1 MKTETLTIRLTEN
14 QKKTL
19 HEMADNQGRTITGI
33 ISRLLQTE
41 GDREMKKLVEEVNG
55 EGLDKLIGERIT
67 LFCMNYI
74 YTGRLTGVNETCVL
88 LTDAAI
94 VYETGELTSDKWKD
108 AQSLPND
115 WYVQLSSVESFGIL
129 K

>member
-1 MKTETLTIRLTEN
+1 
-14 QKKTL
+14 
-19 HEMADNQGRTITGI
+19 
-33 ISRLLQTE
+33 
-41 GDREMKKLVEEVNG
+41 MKKLIEEVNG
-55 EGLDKLIGERIT
+55 EGLDKLMGERVT

-74 YTGRLTGVNETCVL
+74 YTGKLSGVNETCVL

-94 VYETGELTSDKWKD
+94 VYETGELTTKNWKD

-115 WYVQLSSVESFGIL
+115 WYVQLSAVESFGVM

>member
-55 EGLDKLIGERIT
+55 EGLDKLIGERVT